1 MGKEKRK
8 ILEMLAKGK
17 IKVDEAEKLLSALS
31 GDEFESNESHHHQ
44 TAGDKPKPRYL
55 RIAVEPGEGSG
66 KKDKVNV
73 RVPLKLIRSG
83 IKWIRF
89 IPKEAQEKLN
99 ESLQDKGI
107 DMDFTK
113 MTEEGLE
120 ELVENLNDLTIE
132 VEGEEKVKVFCE

>member
-8 ILEMLAKGK
+8 ILELLAKGK

-31 GDEFESNESHHHQ
+31 GDDTESDEKDHQ
-44 TAGDKPKPRYL
+44 TEGKKQKPRYL

-66 KKDKVNV
+66 KKEKVNV

-89 IPKEAQEKLN
+89 IPKEAQKKVN
-99 ESLQDKGI
+99 ESLRDKGI

-113 MTEEGLE
+113 MTEESLE
-120 ELVENLNDLTIE
+120 ELVENLSDLAIE
-132 VEGEEKVKVFCE
+132 VEGEEMVRVFCE

>member
-8 ILEMLAKGK
+8 ILELLAKGK

-31 GDEFESNESHHHQ
+31 GDETESNDKQHQ
-44 TAGDKPKPRYL
+44 TAGEKQKPRYL
-55 RIAVEPGEGSG
+55 RIAVEPGEGSS
-66 KKDKVNV
+66 KKEKVNV

-89 IPKEAQEKLN
+89 IPEEAQEKVN
-99 ESLQDKGI
+99 ESLRDKGI

-120 ELVENLNDLTIE
+120 ELVENLSDLAIE
-132 VEGEEKVKVFCE
+132 VEGEEMVRVYCE

>member
-8 ILEMLAKGK
+8 ILELLAKGK

-31 GDEFESNESHHHQ
+31 GDESESNETHNH
-44 TAGDKPKPRYL
+44 TAGKKPKPKYL
-55 RIAVEPGEGSG
+55 RIAVDPGEDSG

-89 IPKEAQEKLN
+89 IPKEAQDKVN
-99 ESLQDKGI
+99 ESLRDKGI

-120 ELVENLNDLTIE
+120 ELVENLSDLTIE
-132 VEGEEKVKVFCE
+132 VEGEEKVRVFCE

>member
-1 MGKEKRK
+1 MGNEKRK
-8 ILEMLAKGK
+8 ILELLAKGK

-31 GDEFESNESHHHQ
+31 GGESEGDEHHNH
-44 TAGDKPKPRYL
+44 TTGEKSKPKYL
-55 RIAVEPGEGSG
+55 RIAVEPGEQSG
-66 KKDKVNV
+66 KKEKVNV

-89 IPKEAQEKLN
+89 IPEEAQEKVN
-99 ESLQDKGI
+99 KSLRDKGI

-120 ELVENLNDLTIE
+120 ELVENLSDLAIE
-132 VEGEEKVKVFCE
+132 VEGEEMVRVFCE